1 MQGTEFITQH
11 EKMVHG
17 LANRLRRE
25 LSLRGDLDDLI
36 AFGFGGLLEARHRF
50 DPGRGVRFQTF
61 AYHRVRGAM
70 LDGVRK
76 MSQLPRRAHERLQA
90 AAEATPTAA
99 PTALDRA
106 FTRMSAPQRRDGAPG
121 ALRRR
126 ESRGGSPQE
135 RKCHAAVAGA
145 SEPVAEA
152 AGPRSGLLLRR
163 PLHRRDGA
171 GARHLQVVG
180 QPSSHQRAPRAAGGA
195 GRGLSESRPVSRN
208 PCLPGRL
215 RAQAATRLPSNCAI
229 LCALCGGC
237 DVFGFRCGKNA
248 RSL

>member
-25 LSLRGDLDDLI
+25 LSLRGDLEDLI

-90 AAEATPTAA
+90 AAEPTPTAA

-106 FTRMSAPQRRDGAPG
+106 FTRMSALSAGTVLQGRFGDESPEAVLLKNESVTRLLQALPSLSPRQRVLVRGFYFDGRSIDAMAQELG
-121 ALRRR
+121 ISKSWASRLHTNALRALR
-126 ESRGGSPQE
+126 E
-135 RKCHAAVAGA
+135 ALDAG
-145 SEPVAEA
+145 
-152 AGPRSGLLLRR
+152 
-163 PLHRRDGA
+163 
-171 GARHLQVVG
+171 
-180 QPSSHQRAPRAAGGA
+180 
-195 GRGLSESRPVSRN
+195 
-208 PCLPGRL
+208 
-215 RAQAATRLPSNCAI
+215 
-229 LCALCGGC
+229 
-237 DVFGFRCGKNA
+237 
-248 RSL
+248 

>member
-76 MSQLPRRAHERLQA
+76 MSQLPRRAHERLRE
-90 AAEATPTAA
+90 AAEPTPTAA

-106 FTRMSAPQRRDGAPG
+106 FTRMSALSAGTVLQGRFGDESPEAVLLKNESVTRLLQALPSLSPRQRVLVRGFYFDGRSIDAMAQELG
-121 ALRRR
+121 ISKSWASRLHTNALRELR
-126 ESRGGSPQE
+126 E
-135 RKCHAAVAGA
+135 ALDAG
-145 SEPVAEA
+145 
-152 AGPRSGLLLRR
+152 
-163 PLHRRDGA
+163 
-171 GARHLQVVG
+171 
-180 QPSSHQRAPRAAGGA
+180 
-195 GRGLSESRPVSRN
+195 
-208 PCLPGRL
+208 
-215 RAQAATRLPSNCAI
+215 
-229 LCALCGGC
+229 
-237 DVFGFRCGKNA
+237 
-248 RSL
+248 

>member
-90 AAEATPTAA
+90 ATETAPTAA
-99 PTALDRA
+99 PTALDKA
-106 FTRMSAPQRRDGAPG
+106 FTRMSSLTAATVLQGRFGA
-121 ALRRR
+121 
-126 ESRGGSPQE
+126 ESP
-135 RKCHAAVAGA
+135 
-145 SEPVAEA
+145 EA
-152 AGPRSGLLLRR
+152 ALLKN
-163 PLHRRDGA
+163 
-171 GARHLQVVG
+171 
-180 QPSSHQRAPRAAGGA
+180 
-195 GRGLSESRPVSRN
+195 ESV
-208 PCLPGRL
+208 
-215 RAQAATRLPSNCAI
+215 TRL
-229 LCALCGGC
+229 LQALPNLSPRQR
-237 DVFGFRCGKNA
+237 VLVRGFYFEGRSIDAMARELGISKSWASRLHTNA
-248 RSL
+248 LQELREALEEG

>member
-25 LSLRGDLDDLI
+25 LSLRGDLEDLI

-90 AAEATPTAA
+90 AAEPTPTAA

-106 FTRMSAPQRRDGAPG
+106 FTRMSALSAGTVLQGRFGDESPEEVLLKNESVTRLLQALPSLSPRQRVLVRGFYFDGRSIDAMAQELG
-121 ALRRR
+121 ISKSWASRLHTNALRALR
-126 ESRGGSPQE
+126 E
-135 RKCHAAVAGA
+135 ALDAG
-145 SEPVAEA
+145 
-152 AGPRSGLLLRR
+152 
-163 PLHRRDGA
+163 
-171 GARHLQVVG
+171 
-180 QPSSHQRAPRAAGGA
+180 
-195 GRGLSESRPVSRN
+195 
-208 PCLPGRL
+208 
-215 RAQAATRLPSNCAI
+215 
-229 LCALCGGC
+229 
-237 DVFGFRCGKNA
+237 
-248 RSL
+248 

>member
-25 LSLRGDLDDLI
+25 LSLRGDLEDLI

-90 AAEATPTAA
+90 AAEPTPTAA

-106 FTRMSAPQRRDGAPG
+106 FTRMSALSAGTVLQGRFGDESPEAVLLKNESVTRMLQALPSLSPRQRVLVRGFYFDGRSIDAMAQELG
-121 ALRRR
+121 ISKSWASRLHTNALRELR
-126 ESRGGSPQE
+126 E
-135 RKCHAAVAGA
+135 ALDAG
-145 SEPVAEA
+145 
-152 AGPRSGLLLRR
+152 
-163 PLHRRDGA
+163 
-171 GARHLQVVG
+171 
-180 QPSSHQRAPRAAGGA
+180 
-195 GRGLSESRPVSRN
+195 
-208 PCLPGRL
+208 
-215 RAQAATRLPSNCAI
+215 
-229 LCALCGGC
+229 
-237 DVFGFRCGKNA
+237 
-248 RSL
+248 

>member
-25 LSLRGDLDDLI
+25 LSLRGDLEDLI

-50 DPGRGVRFQTF
+50 DLRRGVRFQTF

-90 AAEATPTAA
+90 AAEPTPTAA

-106 FTRMSAPQRRDGAPG
+106 FTRMSALSAGTVLQGRFGDESPEEVLLKNESVTRLLQALPSLSPRQRVLVRGFYFDGRSIDAMAQELG
-121 ALRRR
+121 ISKSWASRLHTNALRALR
-126 ESRGGSPQE
+126 E
-135 RKCHAAVAGA
+135 ALDAG
-145 SEPVAEA
+145 
-152 AGPRSGLLLRR
+152 
-163 PLHRRDGA
+163 
-171 GARHLQVVG
+171 
-180 QPSSHQRAPRAAGGA
+180 
-195 GRGLSESRPVSRN
+195 
-208 PCLPGRL
+208 
-215 RAQAATRLPSNCAI
+215 
-229 LCALCGGC
+229 
-237 DVFGFRCGKNA
+237 
-248 RSL
+248 

>member
-90 AAEATPTAA
+90 AAEPTPTAA

-106 FTRMSAPQRRDGAPG
+106 FTRMSALSAGTVLQGRFGD
-121 ALRRR
+121 
-126 ESRGGSPQE
+126 ESPE
-135 RKCHAAVAGA
+135 AVLLKNESVTRLLAGA
-145 SEPVAEA
+145 SEPVAAA
-152 AGPRSGLLLRR
+152 AGPRSRLLLRR

-171 GARHLQVVG
+171 GAGHFQVVG

-195 GRGLSESRPVSRN
+195 RRGLSESRPASRN
-208 PCLPGRL
+208 PGLPGRL
-215 RAQAATRLPSNCAI
+215 RAQAATRLPSKCAI
-229 LCALCGGC
+229 VCALRGGC